1 MRLRFLAALPLLC
14 LAQCAGDELVQTVPA
29 DKVTVSTKDADEAA
43 TLISA
48 YRKSHGLGAVVA
60 DRQLD
65 DAAVY
70 QAKAVAGAGKLSHG
84 AFASRMV
91 DFKVPGFAA
100 ENLSAGSD
108 TVAGAIGRWKA
119 SPGHNANLLMPQ
131 ASRIGLARADSP
143 GYGYGHYWALVLA
156 Q

>member
-1 MRLRFLAALPLLC
+1 MRLRFLAALPLLW
-14 LAQCAGDELVQTVPA
+14 LAHCAEDELVRTVPA
-29 DKVTVSTKDADEAA
+29 DKVAVSTRDAGEAA
-43 TLISA
+43 TIISA
-48 YRKSHGLGAVVA
+48 YRKSNGLGPVVA
-60 DRQLD
+60 DHQLD

-91 DFKVPGFAA
+91 DFKVPGYAA
-100 ENLSAGSD
+100 ENLAAGSD
-108 TVAGAIGRWKA
+108 TVAAAIGRWKV

-131 ASRIGLARADSP
+131 ARRIGLARADSP